1 MGDAEQLQPTGEKM
15 RRALAWVGE
24 CLTNEPDR
32 NRLTLLR
39 EAEIRFD
46 LSPTECEFLD
56 QNFGCRRSRQHHG

>member
-1 MGDAEQLQPTGEKM
+1 MSDGQSVQPPGEKM

-24 CLTNEPDR
+24 CLADEPQR

-46 LSPTECEFLD
+46 LSPAECEFLD
-56 QNFGCRRSRQHHG
+56 QNFGCRRRSQHHG